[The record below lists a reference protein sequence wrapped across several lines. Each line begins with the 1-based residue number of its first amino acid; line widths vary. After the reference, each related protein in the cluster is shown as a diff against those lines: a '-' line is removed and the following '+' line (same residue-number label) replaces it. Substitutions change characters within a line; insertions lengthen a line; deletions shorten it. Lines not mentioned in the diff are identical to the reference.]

1 MRPRTRKITL
11 LAHITASVGWL
22 GSVLAFL
29 ALAILGLVSFDPDV
43 ARSVYPA
50 MEFVT
55 WLVIVPLS
63 FASLLTGL
71 IQSLGTEWGLFRH
84 YWVVAKLGLNV
95 IATSLLLLHTQPIT
109 RVAQAATTQAL
120 ASGDLHDVRVRL
132 VADAGAALIALLVA
146 TALSVFK
153 PRGLTPYGRRKV
165 GGAAVV
171 SSAYPGSS
179 RLRAWY
185 VAVLIA
191 VLALFALL
199 HALIGGCGH

>member
-1 MRPRTRKITL
+1 MTPRTRKITL

-29 ALAILGLVSFDPDV
+29 ALAILGQVSFDPDV

-50 MEFVT
+50 MEFLT

-71 IQSLGTEWGLFRH
+71 SQSLGTEWGLFRH

-95 IATSLLLLHTQPIT
+95 IATFLLLLHTQPIS
-109 RVAQAATTQAL
+109 RVAEAATTQAL
-120 ASGDLHDVRVRL
+120 ASGDLRDVRIRL
-132 VADAGAALIALLVA
+132 IADAGAALMALLVT

-153 PRGLTPYGRRKV
+153 PRGLTPYGRRTV
-165 GGAAVV
+165 SGAAAP
-171 SSAYPGSS
+171 SSGSPASS

-199 HALIGGCGH
+199 HVLIGGRGH